1 MERVPRLR
9 NALLSRIARIGTS
22 SRPRKGRAPGTFSE
36 RDVPRPRAFARR
48 CIVKARFVPMNAY
61 GSRAAALH
69 LSYIERDGVEQDG
82 SPGRIYGPADTADV
96 RESLSCPLE
105 SEKRQFR
112 FIVSPEDSGE
122 VDLTAFGRSLMT
134 QMESDL
140 GRKLVWGA
148 VNHWNTDNPH
158 VHVVVRGLDAD
169 GHDLTIDGRYISEGL
184 RGRAQS
190 ILTNEIG
197 PRTEPQI
204 RDQRA
209 REVDQERFTS
219 LDRTL
224 QSCVGPDHTVLET
237 WLPTKDRASWARLVA
252 RLARLERMGLV
263 ARVSPVEWRFDER
276 WVETLRG
283 LGQAKDI
290 IKRMHAALPAPD
302 PSRFIILDQ
311 SVSLRPVDG
320 VVRSKGLHDE
330 LAGQAFAV
338 IEAVDGRAFYTRI
351 DLPTAERIRENDV
364 VRLSVAPQEVRAGA
378 AQAATPRFRI
388 RLQGL
393 GPPIALQRRYRGP
406 TWLDNID
413 GAKLPHPACGFAA
426 ELAASLRQRSANVRA
441 MGITSVDPVAR
452 SAGLASLEARAL
464 GNLMAAQ
471 RGFTL
476 VEASRGVTGTLSLSL
491 RLPSG
496 LQYAVVA
503 DESSKQ
509 LCVVLAGKELRLLD
523 GQTVELSRT
532 LEGRIA
538 VSRAPPTRSPDRG
551 R

>member
-1 MERVPRLR
+1 M
-9 NALLSRIARIGTS
+9 S
-22 SRPRKGRAPGTFSE
+22 SE

-48 CIVKARFVPMNAY
+48 CIVKARFVPMNTY
-61 GSRAAALH
+61 GARAAALH
-69 LSYIERDGVEQDG
+69 LAYIERDGVEQDG
-82 SPGRIYGPADTADV
+82 SPGRIYGPADVADV
-96 RESLSCPLE
+96 RESLSSPIE

-112 FIVSPEDSGE
+112 FIVSPEDG
-122 VDLTAFGRSLMT
+122 VDVGLTAFTRRLMS

-158 VHVVVRGLDAD
+158 IHVVVRGLDAD
-169 GHDLTIDGRYISEGL
+169 GRDLTIDGRYISEGL

-190 ILTNEIG
+190 ILTNELG
-197 PRTEPQI
+197 PRTELQI
-204 RDQRA
+204 RDQIA

-224 QSCVGPDHTVLET
+224 QGCVGPDHTVLET

-263 ARVSPVEWRFDER
+263 ARMSPVEWRFDER

-311 SVSLRPVDG
+311 SVFLQPVDG
-320 VVRSKGLHDE
+320 VVRCKGLHDE
-330 LAGQAFAV
+330 IAGQAFAV

-364 VRLSVAPQEVRAGA
+364 VRLSVAPQEPRAQA
-378 AQAATPRFRI
+378 AQASPPRFRV
-388 RLQGL
+388 RLQRL
-393 GPPIALQRRYRGP
+393 GPPIAIQRRYRGP

-413 GAKLPHPACGFAA
+413 GARLPQPARGFAA
-426 ELAASLRQRSANVRA
+426 ELAGSLRQRSANVRA
-441 MGITSVDPVAR
+441 MGITSADHVAR
-452 SAGLASLEARAL
+452 VAGLASLEARTVGA
-464 GNLMAAQ
+464 LMAAQ

-476 VEASRGVTGTLSLSL
+476 VAASSGVAGTLTLSP

-532 LEGRIA
+532 LDGRIA
-538 VSRAPPTRSPDRG
+538 VSRAPPTRTPDRGPDRG